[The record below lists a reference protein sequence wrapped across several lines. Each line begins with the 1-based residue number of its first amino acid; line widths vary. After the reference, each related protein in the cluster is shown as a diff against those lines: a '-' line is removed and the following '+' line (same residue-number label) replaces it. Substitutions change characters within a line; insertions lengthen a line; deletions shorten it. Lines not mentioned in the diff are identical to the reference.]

1 MPKYLESFGDHLYFS
16 NEEEQ
21 QAELRQDKPQLPS
34 ESEPKPT
41 SHPTHPLTKALF
53 QSIYNKGYTDGAS
66 STFLQ
71 SLSTYFT
78 SHPILTTTMVL
89 LIGSGSIALSARRGT
104 GINTT
109 KRFLFDAGSNS
120 SRSAKTT
127 GSRSFGT
134 SLTAL
139 ARTPPYSSAPPGAI
153 AGAGGEHDK
162 ALDNLREDIH
172 AAQELFAKE
181 EEAKVDIGTQLEG
194 KVDVRDGTD
203 RSSGS
208 DSQTIMDALSQM
220 LGQVGEG
227 KKIVIDLSPDGNW
240 SGPKI
245 VDSTST
251 ASEIDDSSIPS
262 TYLSSSDGSGI
273 PGEGFTPE
281 EVQKINADTPS
292 SPMAEI
298 ETWTKARFAI
308 IGWGEEEVWNGT
320 GNLTIKFWDAE
331 NPDQVINDK
340 MIVRTL
346 FKEGIPEAIYHNGLL
361 FQIEETPEDLDSGES
376 IWKFEKLLVD
386 VKKVVEMG
394 ELQNDEVYNPSL
406 ASDPEED
413 LNELTMFDEMIA
425 NDRATNA
432 HIFKDPVPIIEP
444 KHLIKAVENGQRVEF
459 WLDEKL
465 GDARAVGDSG
475 KIELWKVRVGIYELY
490 DKPTWSE
497 LEGLVYFNGPPMKIA
512 IEPET
517 GYSVDLFPG
526 DDGQYVVK
534 GQEEAGE
541 AFVN

>member
-1 MPKYLESFGDHLYFS
+1 MPKYLESFGDTLYLS

-21 QAELRQDKPQLPS
+21 QDQHHLPS
-34 ESEPKPT
+34 EHQPKPT
-41 SHPTHPLTKALF
+41 PHPTHPLTKALF
-53 QSIYNKGYTDGAS
+53 QSIYNKGFIDGAS

-104 GINTT
+104 GINPT
-109 KRFLFDAGSNS
+109 KRLLFDAGSNS
-120 SRSAKTT
+120 SRSTRTT
-127 GSRSFGT
+127 RLRSFGT

-139 ARTPPYSSAPPGAI
+139 ARTPPCSSTPPGAI
-153 AGAGGEHDK
+153 AGAGGEYDK
-162 ALDNLREDIH
+162 ALDKLREDIH
-172 AAQELFAKE
+172 AAQELFANE

-194 KVDVRDGTD
+194 KVDVRDGKD

-227 KKIVIDLSPDGNW
+227 EKIVIDLSPDGNW
-240 SGPKI
+240 SDPKI

-273 PGEGFTPE
+273 PEESFTPE
-281 EVQKINADTPS
+281 EVQKINAETPS
-292 SPMAEI
+292 SPMAKT

-320 GNLTIKFWDAE
+320 GNLTIKFWEAG
-331 NPDQVINDK
+331 NPDQLINDK

-346 FKEGIPEAIYHNGLL
+346 FSEGIPEAIYHNGLL
-361 FQIEETPEDLDSGES
+361 FQIEETPEDLDSGEP

-413 LNELTMFDEMIA
+413 LNEPTMFDEMIA

-444 KHLIKAVENGQRVEF
+444 KHLIGAVENGQRVEF

-465 GDARAVGDSG
+465 GDARAVGESG
-475 KIELWKVRVGIYELY
+475 KIELWKIRVGIYELY
-490 DKPTWSE
+490 DKATWFE

-512 IEPET
+512 IDPET